1 MNIQSN
7 KNISKS
13 SETLNNDPNFS
24 GVKQSCHR
32 YGLNN
37 QALQLFEHFR
47 QSAHRQVASCNTHDM
62 EPYSTL
68 ENGHSDVQS
77 STAQTSCHR
86 YGLNN
91 QALQLF
97 EHFGQ
102 PAHRQIASCK
112 AHDMKPYST
121 LGNGPYSDVQ
131 SPTAQTFVPYPRTHA
146 YSSDIA
152 DAYEYKKMQLQ
163 ENLTK
168 FINHSKT
175 MQEQSRMPSRMQT
188 YMEWNETNHH
198 NTTVPSVY
206 DPRLNEF

>member
-68 ENGHSDVQS
+68 GNGHSDVQS

-121 LGNGPYSDVQ
+121 LGNELYSDAQ
-131 SPTAQTFVPYPRTHA
+131 SPTTQTFVPYPRTHA
-146 YSSDIA
+146 YSSNLA
-152 DAYEYKKMQLQ
+152 DAYAYNIKQLQ

-168 FINHSKT
+168 FINHSDT
-175 MQEQSRMPSRMQT
+175 MQQSRMPSRMQT

-206 DPRLNEF
+206 EPRLNEF

>member
-37 QALQLFEHFR
+37 QALQLFKHFR
-47 QSAHRQVASCNTHDM
+47 QSAHRQVASCNAHDM

-68 ENGHSDVQS
+68 GNGRSDVQS

-97 EHFGQ
+97 EHFRQ
-102 PAHRQIASCK
+102 SSHRQFACN

-121 LGNGPYSDVQ
+121 LGSGLYSDVQ
-131 SPTAQTFVPYPRTHA
+131 SPTAQIFVPYPRTHA

-152 DAYEYKKMQLQ
+152 DAYAYKVKQLQ

-168 FINHSKT
+168 FINHSDNAGTK
-175 MQEQSRMPSRMQT
+175 PHAKPHANIHG
-188 YMEWNETNHH
+188 ME
-198 NTTVPSVY
+198 
-206 DPRLNEF
+206 

>member
-1 MNIQSN
+1 M
-7 KNISKS
+7 
-13 SETLNNDPNFS
+13 
-24 GVKQSCHR
+24 
-32 YGLNN
+32 
-37 QALQLFEHFR
+37 
-47 QSAHRQVASCNTHDM
+47 
-62 EPYSTL
+62 
-68 ENGHSDVQS
+68 
-77 STAQTSCHR
+77 
-86 YGLNN
+86 
-91 QALQLF
+91 F

-121 LGNGPYSDVQ
+121 LGSGLYSGVQ
-131 SPTAQTFVPYPRTHA
+131 SPTTQTFVPYPRTHA

-152 DAYEYKKMQLQ
+152 DAYAYKKMQLQ

-198 NTTVPSVY
+198 NTTVPSAY

>member
-47 QSAHRQVASCNTHDM
+47 QSAHRQVASCN
-62 EPYSTL
+62 
-68 ENGHSDVQS
+68 
-77 STAQTSCHR
+77 
-86 YGLNN
+86 
-91 QALQLF
+91 
-97 EHFGQ
+97 
-102 PAHRQIASCK
+102 

-121 LGNGPYSDVQ
+121 LGSGLYSDVQ
-131 SPTAQTFVPYPRTHA
+131 SPTAQSFVPYPRTHA

-152 DAYEYKKMQLQ
+152 DAYAYKVKQMQ

-168 FINHSKT
+168 FINHSDT
-175 MQEQSRMPSRMQT
+175 MQEKGRMPSRMQI
-188 YMEWNETNHH
+188 YNMYANHH
-198 NTTVPSVY
+198 NTTVRSAY
-206 DPRLNEF
+206 DPRLNEFQTCIHRWF

>member
-24 GVKQSCHR
+24 GVKQ
-32 YGLNN
+32 
-37 QALQLFEHFR
+37 
-47 QSAHRQVASCNTHDM
+47 
-62 EPYSTL
+62 
-68 ENGHSDVQS
+68 
-77 STAQTSCHR
+77 SCHR

-146 YSSDIA
+146 YSSNLA
-152 DAYEYKKMQLQ
+152 DAYAYNIKQLQ

-168 FINHSKT
+168 FINHSDT
-175 MQEQSRMPSRMQT
+175 MQQSRMPSRMQI
-188 YMEWNETNHH
+188 YNMYANHH
-198 NTTVPSVY
+198 NTTVPSAY
-206 DPRLNEF
+206 DPRLNEFQTCIHRWF

>member
-47 QSAHRQVASCNTHDM
+47 QSAHRQVASCNAHDM

-68 ENGHSDVQS
+68 GNGHSDVQS

-97 EHFGQ
+97 EHFRQ
-102 PAHRQIASCK
+102 STHRQVASCNT
-112 AHDMKPYST
+112 HDMKPYST
-121 LGNGPYSDVQ
+121 LGNELYSDAQ
-131 SPTAQTFVPYPRTHA
+131 SPTTQTFVPYPRTHA
-146 YSSDIA
+146 YSSNLA
-152 DAYEYKKMQLQ
+152 DAYAYNIKQLQ

-168 FINHSKT
+168 FINHSDT
-175 MQEQSRMPSRMQT
+175 MQQSRMPSRMQT

-206 DPRLNEF
+206 EPRLNEF